1 MGKPLNCRK
10 PPVRSTNANGIT
22 DYKTYEVVY
31 VLPSETSRLP
41 KVSASSDNKD
51 VKVEVK
57 QARPDAETAVVTFD
71 YQGLA
76 KTYNVVFSRS
86 FVVMGINK
94 VFVSGYRFRFLKC
107 KN

>member
-1 MGKPLNCRK
+1 MRSYMCS
-10 PPVRSTNANGIT
+10 PPRHPV
-22 DYKTYEVVY
+22 
-31 VLPSETSRLP
+31 
-41 KVSASSDNKD
+41 NKD

-86 FVVMGINK
+86 FVVMGNK
-94 VFVSGYRFRFLKC
+94 
-107 KN
+107 